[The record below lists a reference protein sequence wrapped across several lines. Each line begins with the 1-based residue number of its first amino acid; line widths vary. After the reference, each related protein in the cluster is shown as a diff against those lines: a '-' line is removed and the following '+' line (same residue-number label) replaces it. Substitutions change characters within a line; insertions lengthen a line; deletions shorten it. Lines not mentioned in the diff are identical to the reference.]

1 MKEIN
6 KIELGDK
13 IRMLR
18 ETAGETQSDLF
29 DILNYTN
36 HQQVSFIERGE
47 RKASLDQIVALAQHF
62 NVSTDYL
69 LGLSD
74 APTADKDLQFICD
87 YTGLSLQSI
96 ALLRQ
101 TKHSTI
107 YSSRSDTVLKVVDV
121 LIKNIGSA
129 LFEDIAS
136 LGVCVSDETEKLPKV
151 IEAISQLIQK
161 MNDFNSNSYDEWLA
175 FENKTLEEYANI
187 ISVIEK
193 IEVYKN
199 SYFFSIENNFIDVI
213 KKSICLEYEKYI
225 EALDN
230 FEKEKHKFNALHFDK
245 MIERDSDNE

>member
-1 MKEIN
+1 MNDEIGIRISKALILRNIKQKELAKEIGVMDN
-6 KIELGDK
+6 VVSYWCKGSRTPNTEQIIKISRVL
-13 IRMLR
+13 
-18 ETAGETQSDLF
+18 
-29 DILNYTN
+29 
-36 HQQVSFIERGE
+36 
-47 RKASLDQIVALAQHF
+47 

-69 LGLSD
+69 LGVSD
-74 APTADKDLQFICD
+74 VVTSNKDLQYICD

-101 TKHSTI
+101 TKHSTV
-107 YSSRSDTVLKVVDV
+107 YSSRSDTVLKVVDI

-151 IEAISQLIQK
+151 IEAIAQLIQK

-175 FENKTLEEYANI
+175 FENKILEEYASI

-213 KKSICLEYEKYI
+213 KKSICSEYEKYI
-225 EALDN
+225 EVLDN
-230 FEKEKHKFNALHFDK
+230 FEKVKQKFKALHFNK
-245 MIERDSDNE
+245 MIERDSDND